1 MCLLQKSFQENLH
14 SWQDKFD
21 TGIVEFWEY
30 RAGNGGDYGLN
41 WLNCGLRWYF
51 GSSRIVIFYL
61 LKSFK
66 ANNGGSITNIIEIC
80 EHPDWK
86 KKITHLFSMHNGRNP
101 LLNDRLFEELKD
113 NTKAESGKVDAFLKT
128 GSIMYSF

>member
-1 MCLLQKSFQENLH
+1 MYVFYKKVSKRIYTAGKTSSIQESLNFENIGL
-14 SWQDKFD
+14 
-21 TGIVEFWEY
+21 I
-30 RAGNGGDYGLN
+30 RANYSLN
-41 WLNCGLRWYF
+41 WLNCGYKWYF

-128 GSIMYSF
+128 GSIVYSF

>member
-1 MCLLQKSFQENLH
+1 MADYFCGYTLKTLKWLMYSSKNH
-14 SWQDKFD
+14 S
-21 TGIVEFWEY
+21 
-30 RAGNGGDYGLN
+30 
-41 WLNCGLRWYF
+41 
-51 GSSRIVIFYL
+51 
-61 LKSFK
+61 K

-128 GSIMYSF
+128 GCTMYSWGGIESIVQVPSRFTILKFCHDLLNRYGSVPMISFDFL